1 MTLALIATIILL
13 TFSAAYPSRR
23 NPHEEACL
31 VINQIYQA
39 PKEPTVLNL
48 NFSILSHS
56 FSKRTHNPLVQSP
69 QEYVDDFV
77 QRLNGYTKYMNF
89 AYWLFEKDAPGL
101 EVEMNY
107 TTKLVHDLEPQIMS
121 LWTRLN
127 SPKKGIRTWWK
138 PFPSIEVHHI
148 IIISNRTLCSKIWP
162 RWTSALPHCIKTNGT
177 PDLLIDNYENVVN
190 GAVSE
195 LEYAVLVYG
204 GIDALPAEFKHAVKL
219 QLNKVQKTIE
229 ELRSHLPS
237 RENRSFQEA
246 RVLLYTW

>member
-69 QEYVDDFV
+69 QEYVDEFV

-107 TTKLVHDLEPQIMS
+107 TTKLVHDLEPPNNELMDQIEFAQKRYKDMVEALS
-121 LWTRLN
+121 IYRG
-127 SPKKGIRTWWK
+127 SPHYNNFK
-138 PFPSIEVHHI
+138 PHSMLKNLAQMNVCLA
-148 IIISNRTLCSKIWP
+148 TLYKQ
-162 RWTSALPHCIKTNGT
+162 NGT

-195 LEYAVLVYG
+195 LEYAVLLYG
-204 GIDALPAEFKHAVKL
+204 GNDALPAEFKHAVKL
-219 QLNKVQKTIE
+219 QLNKVQKTID

-237 RENRSFQEA
+237 REKRSFQEA
-246 RVLLYTW
+246 RVLLYT

>member
-1 MTLALIATIILL
+1 MTLALVATIILL

-107 TTKLVHDLEPQIMS
+107 TTKLVHDLEPPNNELMDQIEFAQKRYKDMVEALS
-121 LWTRLN
+121 IYRG
-127 SPKKGIRTWWK
+127 SPHYNNFKPHSMLKNLAQMNVCLAALYKKKRNT
-138 PFPSIEVHHI
+138 
-148 IIISNRTLCSKIWP
+148 
-162 RWTSALPHCIKTNGT
+162 
-177 PDLLIDNYENVVN
+177 
-190 GAVSE
+190 
-195 LEYAVLVYG
+195 
-204 GIDALPAEFKHAVKL
+204 
-219 QLNKVQKTIE
+219 
-229 ELRSHLPS
+229 
-237 RENRSFQEA
+237 
-246 RVLLYTW
+246 